1 MSIDYFNFN
10 SKIKLKI
17 GCLIVAQPFFID
29 SYFNRYVIL
38 ICEHNKNGSL
48 GFQVNKPLKNNLNDF
63 LKNIKTK
70 KEVYLGGPVNNN
82 NLYFIHY
89 YNNLEKESVKLNNDI
104 YFGNNLKQLSKL
116 ISLNKINL
124 DTYKFFLGYSGWSS
138 GQLEKEIND
147 NSWIVIPNFN
157 SSIIFSS
164 NYENIWKNVLKESG
178 STNKMFS
185 NYPIDPRLN

>member
-17 GCLIVAQPFFID
+17 GCLIVAQPFFMD
-29 SYFNRYVIL
+29 SYFNRSVIL

-89 YNNLEKESVKLNNDI
+89 YNNLEKESVKINNDI
-104 YFGNNLKQLSKL
+104 YFGNNLKHKFDSK
-116 ISLNKINL
+116 SQE
-124 DTYKFFLGYSGWSS
+124 YSSVIKVKQSYYMFYNGNNY
-138 GQLEKEIND
+138 GKEGIGLAIFDEK
-147 NSWIVIPNFN
+147 
-157 SSIIFSS
+157 
-164 NYENIWKNVLKESG
+164 K
-178 STNKMFS
+178 
-185 NYPIDPRLN
+185 